1 MNIKIISGSPR
12 EKSITNRIA
21 VFLKNYLLDTTD
33 HHVDIIDAR
42 HYELP
47 HLQEVWSSVEKTPLE
62 FKPLAKRVFEAN
74 AFILVSPEFNGSYA
88 PALKNLL
95 DHFPKQHRKP
105 FAIVTGSP
113 GAFGGIRATQQMQ
126 LLVAALFGIL
136 APNMLVTPMADKKF
150 DEDGSL
156 TDPGFQKTIDHFLAE
171 YLWLAESLVP
181 KLQPVYN

>member
-1 MNIKIISGSPR
+1 MNIEIISGSPR

-21 VFLKNYLLDTTD
+21 VFLKNYLQDTTE

-42 HYELP
+42 NYELP
-47 HLQEVWSSVEKTPLE
+47 HLQEVWTSVEKAPTA
-62 FKPLAKRVFEAN
+62 FKPLAQRVFEAD

-150 DEDGSL
+150 DEGGNL
-156 TDPGFQKTIDHFLAE
+156 TDPGFQKAIDNFLAE
-171 YLWLAESLVP
+171 FLWLAESLVP